1 MRSVFA
7 LCMALL
13 MTGCVAGPDY
23 RVPDAAIVHRPGA
36 TKALLGS
43 RDEGVVQASLPPH
56 WWHLYKDA
64 RLDAFV
70 AEALAANTDLRTAD
84 ANLGR
89 ADALIREAETART
102 VTTDFSG
109 QTTGSRIGGPTRFLP
124 APFSYALGMNV
135 SYPLDLAGGIR
146 RAIEEA
152 NAQSEAAQAARDQ
165 VRVIVAATV
174 TRNYARVCAD
184 AVALAAARHVVAVQR
199 ATLDVALRMA
209 NEGRGT
215 RFDSERAR
223 TAAFAS
229 EAAIPD
235 ILADQKSALFALAA
249 VMGRVPSDY
258 PHALEACTII
268 PSLVLPLP
276 VGDGAAL
283 LRRRPDIRK
292 AERLFAAATAGIGVA
307 EADLYPK
314 VSLGGSVGSTTSITH
329 ALTLSSF
336 GLSVGPLVSWSF
348 PNRVLAR
355 ARIMQ
360 AGAESRAALGAFD
373 GTVLLALKQTET
385 ALSAYRRTRE
395 RLEDLDRAANS
406 AGKAS
411 SDAET
416 LQRFGRTPFLDVLNA
431 QANYA
436 EAQTRLSSARIDL
449 VDRQIDLFQ
458 VLGGGWE

>member
-23 RVPDAAIVHRPGA
+23 RVPDEAIANRPGV
-36 TKALLGS
+36 TQALLGG
-43 RDEGVVQASLPPH
+43 RNNGVVTTPLPPH
-56 WWHLYKDA
+56 WWRLYKDA

-70 AEALAANTDLRTAD
+70 AEALTANTDLRTAE

-89 ADALIREAETART
+89 VDALIREAEAART
-102 VTTDFSG
+102 VTTDLSG

-152 NAQSEAAQAARDQ
+152 HDQSEAAQAARDQ

-184 AVALAAARHVVAVQR
+184 GVALAAARHVVAVQR

-215 RFDSERAR
+215 RFDTERAR
-223 TAAFAS
+223 TATFAS

-235 ILADQKSALFALAA
+235 ILADQKTALFALAA
-249 VMGRVPSDY
+249 VMGRIPSDY
-258 PHALEACTII
+258 PRDLEACTTI
-268 PSLVLPLP
+268 PSLALPLP

-307 EADLYPK
+307 EADLYPQ

-348 PNRVLAR
+348 PNRVLAN
-355 ARIMQ
+355 ARI
-360 AGAESRAALGAFD
+360 A
-373 GTVLLALKQTET
+373 
-385 ALSAYRRTRE
+385 
-395 RLEDLDRAANS
+395 
-406 AGKAS
+406 
-411 SDAET
+411 
-416 LQRFGRTPFLDVLNA
+416 
-431 QANYA
+431 
-436 EAQTRLSSARIDL
+436 
-449 VDRQIDLFQ
+449 
-458 VLGGGWE
+458 